1 MPFHDPVYL
10 RGMQRR
16 WHFLL
21 AAPLSAEEKAALL
34 EALQTQLKGW
44 HSHGQ
49 AIPWSADVLYDQL
62 LEISAHIPVSGCAI
76 DTLFR
81 TVQNVLIET
90 GLHPLS
96 TDWVLVL
103 EKGKTFTKKFYE
115 IVDMY
120 RAGQWK
126 PEWRILQPGEMG
138 VVELPLEASY
148 LAIHL

>member
-1 MPFHDPVYL
+1 MSALKTHL
-10 RGMQRR
+10 QN
-16 WHFLL
+16 WH
-21 AAPLSAEEKAALL
+21 
-34 EALQTQLKGW
+34 T
-44 HSHGQ
+44 HGK

-62 LEISAHIPVSGCAI
+62 LEIKAHIPVSGCAI

-81 TVQNVLIET
+81 TVQNALIET
-90 GLHPLS
+90 GLQTLP
-96 TDWVLVL
+96 TDRVLVL
-103 EKGKTFTKKFYE
+103 EKEKTFTKKFYE

-120 RAGQWK
+120 RAGQWD